1 MMFQFKNVQFAPPR
15 PHNRFVKL
23 GLDSFAVSDLAVSLL
38 PLLVQLLSHLSQLLT
53 EAPVTLNKVDDI
65 DLILSRQCLLLT
77 ISDFLQKF

>member
-38 PLLVQLLSHLSQLLT
+38 PLLVQLLSHLSQLLAET
-53 EAPVTLNKVDDI
+53 PVTLDI
-65 DLILSRQCLLLT
+65 T
-77 ISDFLQKF
+77 IRTE